1 MTPHAS
7 QLAPS
12 SAARINALITP
23 REHGAW
29 GLLLVPLATGG
40 AVGLLK
46 GGNFLSLLL
55 LTIAAIALFWLR
67 TPVES
72 WFGSGALRAQ
82 TGEERHQVAVTIF
95 PLVGVSVLAL
105 ALLFWNSRNRE
116 LLLLG
121 AIAAIAFIAQILLR
135 KFSRRERV
143 LAQVVGTLGLTI
155 TATAAYYV
163 VTGELNREAWALGMA
178 NFLFAVNQVHFV
190 QLRIHSAR
198 LNGWTEKFERGRSFL
213 LGEVLLI
220 AALILAWGFRLLP
233 WLAAAAFL
241 PLLFRGTAWFLEKQK
256 SLVVRRLGWT
266 ELAYAIFFGI
276 CLVAGFHL
284 GR

>member
-12 SAARINALITP
+12 PAARINALITP

-46 GGNFLSLLL
+46 GGNFLSLLI

-82 TGEERHQVAVTIF
+82 TAEERHQVAVTIF
-95 PLVGVSVLAL
+95 PLVGVSVFAL

-121 AIAAIAFIAQILLR
+121 AIAAIAFISQILLR
-135 KFSRRERV
+135 KFSRRERI
-143 LAQVVGTLGLTI
+143 LSQVVGTLGLTI

-220 AALILAWGFRLLP
+220 AALILAWRFRLLP

>member
-46 GGNFLSLLL
+46 GGNFLSLLI

-82 TGEERHQVAVTIF
+82 TAEERHQVAVTIF

-135 KFSRRERV
+135 KFSRRERI
-143 LAQVVGTLGLTI
+143 LSQVVGTLGLTI

-220 AALILAWGFRLLP
+220 AALILAWRFRLLP